1 MQAAISRCQSKVSQ
15 GKVAL
20 RPCTLQSGSGKR
32 VRWEVRRHRACEA
45 MVLEG
50 GENEYYLPRWGEV
63 ADIIMCP
70 TPPTPEPVSR
80 LPAGPKKGCIHW
92 AKCVFGDKTPKS
104 SLLAVLAHSSWT
116 PPNHPT
122 WILDVSMA
130 LRQVVC
136 AMPEMGPLPAAT
148 HSLSVDLLASFFS
161 SLWWRPSQLQ
171 VLAAD
176 SVPGPCGSG
185 DPLAFPLGI
194 IRVWLLYLGLSST
207 LSTPYPLPLLVFSP
221 IWGREFLCSHRPME
235 SQRTRTEHC
244 QGKET
249 DSDTW

>member
-1 MQAAISRCQSKVSQ
+1 
-15 GKVAL
+15 
-20 RPCTLQSGSGKR
+20 
-32 VRWEVRRHRACEA
+32 
-45 MVLEG
+45 
-50 GENEYYLPRWGEV
+50 
-63 ADIIMCP
+63 MC
-70 TPPTPEPVSR
+70 VWR
-80 LPAGPKKGCIHW
+80 Q
-92 AKCVFGDKTPKS
+92 DPKS

-161 SLWWRPSQLQ
+161 SLWWWPSQLQ

-244 QGKET
+244 VRERRLTVTLGSSPLTCRKIFNYYFKPQSSEICPQINKF
-249 DSDTW
+249 